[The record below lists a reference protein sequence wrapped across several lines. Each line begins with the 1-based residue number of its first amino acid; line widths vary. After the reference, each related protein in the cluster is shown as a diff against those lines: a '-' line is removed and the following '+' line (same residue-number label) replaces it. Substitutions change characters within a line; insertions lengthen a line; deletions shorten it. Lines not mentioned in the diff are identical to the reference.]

1 MNNFYYEK
9 LLKEEKEQM
18 QELKN
23 YDIELNIMLNFPK
36 KDYKLKNVLTE
47 KKYKKN
53 VKNIVINYNV

>member
-1 MNNFYYEK
+1 MNNFYYKK
-9 LLKEEKEQM
+9 LLDEEKEQM

-53 VKNIVINYNV
+53 VKNIVINCNV

>member
-23 YDIELNIMLNFPK
+23 YNRELNIMLSFRK
-36 KDYKLKNVLTE
+36 KEYKLKNVLTE

-53 VKNIVINYNV
+53 VKNIVINFSV

>member
-53 VKNIVINYNV
+53 VKNIVINCNV

>member
-1 MNNFYYEK
+1 MNNFYYKK
-9 LLKEEKEQM
+9 LLDEEKEQM

-23 YDIELNIMLNFPK
+23 YDRELNIMLNFPK

-53 VKNIVINYNV
+53 VKNIVINCNV

>member
-23 YDIELNIMLNFPK
+23 YDRELNIMLNFPK
-36 KDYKLKNVLTE
+36 KEYKLKNVLTE

-53 VKNIVINYNV
+53 VKNIVINFNV

>member
-9 LLKEEKEQM
+9 LLDEEKEQM

-23 YDIELNIMLNFPK
+23 YDRELNIMLNFPK
-36 KDYKLKNVLTE
+36 KEYKLKNVLTE

-53 VKNIVINYNV
+53 VKNIVINCNV

>member
-1 MNNFYYEK
+1 MNNFYHKK
-9 LLKEEKEQM
+9 LLDEEKEQM

-23 YDIELNIMLNFPK
+23 YDRELNIMLNFPK

-53 VKNIVINYNV
+53 VKNIVINFNV

>member
-1 MNNFYYEK
+1 MNNFYYKK
-9 LLKEEKEQM
+9 LLDEEKEQM